1 MWIFVTYVINFFQAT
16 AQFFPK
22 RDASMQES
30 LNIHDNQR
38 REYLARIA
46 SLYYDH
52 NKTQQEIADEV
63 GVTRSAVSRLLTE
76 AREKGLVEI
85 IVHYPWRNSPELEQ
99 ALITTFHL
107 KGARVLV
114 RDSKSYEEM
123 LRGLGVL
130 AAAYFDSIL
139 HDGMIV
145 GISWGTALY
154 QMINTLRQR
163 RMPGVE
169 VVQLLGATGSENT
182 PTNGPIL
189 AQLLS
194 DRLGCRS
201 WHLHAPLIVDSE
213 AGRNAL
219 LQDRGIQQTLERARH
234 ADLALVG
241 IGSTR
246 SDLYSLLRSGYVTE
260 EEAQAIREKGAVG
273 DVCAQ
278 HYNLWGQWLDIDINR
293 RVVGVELNTLA
304 KIDTII
310 GVAGSSR
317 KGQAILGALRGGY
330 VNVLITDDQAA
341 QKVLALNETL
351 S

>member
-1 MWIFVTYVINFFQAT
+1 MRFAFHPIHLTPHSQ
-16 AQFFPK
+16 
-22 RDASMQES
+22 RDAFMPDLVHAQ
-30 LNIHDNQR
+30 NDQR

-52 NKTQQEIADEV
+52 NKTQQEIAAEI
-63 GVTRSAVSRLLTE
+63 GLTRSAISRLLTE
-76 AREKGLVEI
+76 ARQKGIVEI
-85 IVHYPWRNSPELEQ
+85 IVHYPWRNCPELEQ
-99 ALITTFHL
+99 ALISTFHL
-107 KGARVLV
+107 KSARVLM
-114 RDSKSYEEM
+114 RDDKSYEKM
-123 LRGLGVL
+123 LKGLGVL

-154 QMINTLRQR
+154 QMINTLRPR
-163 RMPGVE
+163 KMPGVE

-219 LQDRGIQQTLERARH
+219 LQDRSIQQTLERARH
-234 ADLALVG
+234 ADVALVG

-246 SDLYSLLRSGYVTE
+246 SDLYSLLRAGYVSE
-260 EEAQAIREKGAVG
+260 AEAQAIRKKGAVG

-278 HYNLWGQWLDIDINR
+278 HYNLAGQWLDIGINR
-293 RVVGVELNTLA
+293 RVVGVELETLSQ
-304 KIDTII
+304 IDTVI

-317 KGQAILGALRGGY
+317 KGQAILGALQGGF
-330 VNVLITDDQAA
+330 VDVLITDDQAA
-341 QKVLALNETL
+341 QKVLALKK
-351 S
+351 SSH

>member
-1 MWIFVTYVINFFQAT
+1 M
-16 AQFFPK
+16 P
-22 RDASMQES
+22 E
-30 LNIHDNQR
+30 LIHDNQR
-38 REYLARIA
+38 REYLAKIA

-52 NKTQQEIADEV
+52 NKTQQEIAVEI
-63 GVTRSAVSRLLTE
+63 GMTRSAVSRLLTE
-76 AREKGLVEI
+76 AREKGIVEI

-99 ALITTFHL
+99 ALISTFHL
-107 KGARVLV
+107 KSARVLV
-114 RDSKSYEEM
+114 RDTKSYEEM

-139 HDGMIV
+139 HDGMII

-154 QMINTLRQR
+154 QMLNILRPR
-163 RMPGVE
+163 KMPGVE
-169 VVQLLGATGSENT
+169 VIQLIGATGSENI

-194 DRLGCRS
+194 NRLGCRS

-219 LQDRGIQQTLERARH
+219 MQDRNIQQTLERAKH
-234 ADLALVG
+234 ADVALVG

-246 SDLYSLLRSGYVTE
+246 SDLYSLLRAGYVTE

-278 HYNLWGQWLDIDINR
+278 HYNYLGQWLDIDINR
-293 RVVGVELNTLA
+293 RVVGIELETLSQ
-304 KIDTII
+304 IDTII

-330 VNVLITDDQAA
+330 VNVLIADDQVA
-341 QKVLALNETL
+341 QKVLALNATV
-351 S
+351 